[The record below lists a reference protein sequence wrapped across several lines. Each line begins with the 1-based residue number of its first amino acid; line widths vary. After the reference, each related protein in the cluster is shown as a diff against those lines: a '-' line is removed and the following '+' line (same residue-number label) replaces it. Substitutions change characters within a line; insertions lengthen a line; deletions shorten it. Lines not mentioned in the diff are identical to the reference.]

1 MVESPLVL
9 WESDWIN
16 AESLARGRIAVHV
29 TGRAVTQRTTI
40 VSNARHGGIHSSL
53 YQRSLAAV
61 SRSGTLALL
70 VHHDDADRVYAYDGG
85 AEKALQLAPSSG
97 WVVVSMKNDFKQMF

>member
-40 VSNARHGGIHSSL
+40 VSNARPGGIHSSIKDHWQQ
-53 YQRSLAAV
+53 YHVQVRWRS
-61 SRSGTLALL
+61 
-70 VHHDDADRVYAYDGG
+70 
-85 AEKALQLAPSSG
+85 
-97 WVVVSMKNDFKQMF
+97 